1 MPDIENAIWT
11 IVLLFI
17 WLVLDLEVVD
27 PTFESLMTQY
37 PSNTMIPLLW
47 VIFGLGEVASMFA
60 VATGGFGKGSR

>member
-1 MPDIENAIWT
+1 VPDIENAIWT